1 MVKISSCL
9 RDRRD
14 IQKRKGLRRKEGPRE
29 KESLR
34 RKEGLREK
42 ESLRRKESLR
52 KEKSLQ
58 RKGDLRKKERMY
70 IELRACGI
78 FAACALLFSGCTLLS
93 EEKIKLRDLEFTVIS
108 EEKIPEQLK
117 TIIEEKKA
125 QPFQITY
132 TDNKNLYICIGY
144 GEQETGGY
152 SIAVNELYLTDTNIC
167 VSTSLL
173 GPEPGE
179 KNTPAPS
186 YPVIVIKTEFLEQT
200 VMFE

>member
-1 MVKISSCL
+1 M
-9 RDRRD
+9 RRENHG
-14 IQKRKGLRRKEGPRE
+14 KRGN
-29 KESLR
+29 
-34 RKEGLREK
+34 
-42 ESLRRKESLR
+42 
-52 KEKSLQ
+52 LQ
-58 RKGDLRKKERMY
+58 KKER
-70 IELRACGI
+70 IVTGLRACVI
-78 FAACALLFSGCTLLS
+78 WAVCILLFTGCTLLS
-93 EEKIKLRDLEFTVIS
+93 EEKIKLRDLEFTVVS

-117 TIIEEKKA
+117 TIIEEKKTQA
-125 QPFQITY
+125 FQITY

-152 SIAVNELYLTDTNIC
+152 SIAVNELYLTDSNIC

-173 GPEPGE
+173 GPEPDE